1 MNVELNGID
10 FRYELDGPAEGA
22 DGAPWIVFSNSL
34 TTDVTMWDHEVAQLK
49 DRYRIL
55 RYDTRGHGKS
65 GASSGA
71 YSFAMLAGDAVALMD
86 HVGVQKA
93 HFVGLSLG
101 GMTGLY
107 MAIHHADRLL
117 SLASCDARAW
127 SPPDYIEAWVG
138 RMAVAREKGMEAL
151 VEPTIERWFT
161 APFRAD
167 PASAPVLDAVRQ
179 MIRET
184 AVEGYT
190 GCAEALRAHDERAGL
205 AGISM
210 PCLFMTG
217 SEDTSTPPEC
227 AEEMAEAVPGA
238 ECVIVTPASHISNM
252 ENPADFDAALFAH
265 LERASA

>member
-1 MNVELNGID
+1 MNIDLNGIT
-10 FRYELDGPAEGA
+10 FRYEINGPDDA
-22 DGAPWIVFSNSL
+22 DAPWIVFSNSL
-34 TTDVTMWDHEVAQLK
+34 TTDVTMWDTEVAALK

-55 RYDTRGHGKS
+55 RYDSRGHGQT
-65 GASSGA
+65 GATPGP
-71 YSFAMLAGDAVALMD
+71 YSFGMLVDDVIAVMDAVGID
-86 HVGVQKA
+86 KA

-101 GMTGLY
+101 GMTGLGV
-107 MAIHHADRLL
+107 AIHHPDRLL

-127 SPPDYIEAWVG
+127 SPTDYVDAWVG

-167 PASAPVLDAVRQ
+167 PASAPVLDRVRA

-184 AVEGYT
+184 SVEGYT
-190 GCAEALRAHDERAGL
+190 GCAEALRAHDYRDGL
-205 AGISM
+205 AGIPV

-227 AEEMAEAVPGA
+227 AQEMADVVPYA
-238 ECVIVTPASHISNM
+238 ACVIVTPASHISNM

-265 LERASA
+265 LERAST

>member
-1 MNVELNGID
+1 MKINLNGID
-10 FRYELDGPAEGA
+10 FRYELDGPE
-22 DGAPWIVFSNSL
+22 GAPWLVFSNSL

-49 DRYRIL
+49 DRFRIL
-55 RYDTRGHGKS
+55 RYDTRGHGQT
-65 GASSGA
+65 GASSGP
-71 YSFAMLAGDAVALMD
+71 YSFDMLAKDAVALMD
-86 HVGVQKA
+86 HVGIDRA

-161 APFRAD
+161 APFCAEARNE
-167 PASAPVLDAVRQ
+167 PVLDRVRQ

-184 AVEGYT
+184 AVDGYT
-190 GCAEALRAHDERAGL
+190 GCAEALRAHDERDGL
-205 AGISM
+205 AGISV

-227 AEEMAEAVPGA
+227 AVEMAEIVPGA

-265 LERASA
+265 LERATA

>member
-1 MNVELNGID
+1 MKIDLNGIS
-10 FRYELDGPAEGA
+10 FRYEIDGPSGGGA
-22 DGAPWIVFSNSL
+22 DAPWIVFSNSL

-55 RYDTRGHGKS
+55 RYDTRGHGQS
-65 GASSGA
+65 GASPGP
-71 YSFAMLAGDAVALMD
+71 YSFAMLADDTVALMD
-86 HVGVQKA
+86 HVGVAKA

-138 RMAVAREKGMEAL
+138 RMAIAREKGMEAL

-167 PASAPVLDAVRQ
+167 PASAPVLDRVRQ

-184 AVEGYT
+184 AVDGYT

-205 AGISM
+205 AGISV

-227 AEEMAEAVPGA
+227 AQEMAAAVPGA

-252 ENPADFDAALFAH
+252 ENPDVFDAALFAH
-265 LERASA
+265 LERPG

>member
-1 MNVELNGID
+1 MNVDLNGIT
-10 FRYELDGPAEGA
+10 FRYELDGPTEGGA
-22 DGAPWIVFSNSL
+22 DAPWIVFSNSL
-34 TTDVTMWDHEVAQLK
+34 TTDVTMWNAEVVALR

-55 RYDTRGHGKS
+55 RYDTRGHGQT
-65 GASSGA
+65 GSSPGP
-71 YSFAMLAGDAVALMD
+71 YSFEMLVDDAVALMD
-86 HVGVQKA
+86 HVGVEKA

-101 GMTGLY
+101 GMTGLG
-107 MAIHHADRLL
+107 MAILHPGRLL

-167 PASAPVLDAVRQ
+167 PASKPVLDRVRS

-184 AVEGYT
+184 SVDGYT
-190 GCAEALRAHDERAGL
+190 GCAGALQSHDYREGL

-227 AEEMAEAVPGA
+227 AQEMAAAVPGA
-238 ECVIVTPASHISNM
+238 ECVIVEPASHISNM
-252 ENPADFDAALFAH
+252 ENPAVFDAALFAH
-265 LERASA
+265 LERAG